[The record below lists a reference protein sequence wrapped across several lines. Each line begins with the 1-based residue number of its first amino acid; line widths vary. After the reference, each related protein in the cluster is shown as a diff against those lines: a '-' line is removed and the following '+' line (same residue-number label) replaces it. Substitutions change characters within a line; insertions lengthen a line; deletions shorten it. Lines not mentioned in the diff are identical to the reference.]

1 MRFLPSLLLL
11 LPPLL
16 AHGTDV
22 VTVEVDATGAT
33 HYGEHQGA
41 VGEQVASAAAAGSA
55 PEANEAAGHLDAL
68 HRVAG
73 ADAGLDDLD
82 DQLAAY
88 REEVARQLAKSM
100 WDALHARSEESV
112 VGLVEAGFDLSTVL
126 NENLGHVA
134 LDVACLVGDPSMVSL
149 LLGRGADPLRGD
161 TAGYKPL
168 QNAAYRG
175 DAGVVRRLLKEPKVL
190 GGGYHKEVHRDG
202 QTPAIRAA
210 WGSSPQGDYV
220 GVLEALLGA
229 GVDVDELN
237 GDRQTVLQVATLS
250 SNPDLVKLLLARGA
264 DVAHRD
270 AHGNTALHLALRSA
284 GKPVVRLLLE
294 GGADPAAEDRKGR
307 TALALAKETGRVSV
321 EMLEPFVKAREER

>member
-11 LPPLL
+11 LLPPLR

-22 VTVEVDATGAT
+22 DVDVDVDATGAT
-33 HYGEHQGA
+33 HYGEDHA
-41 VGEQVASAAAAGSA
+41 AEGEHHTAAAAALGSA
-55 PEANEAAGHLDAL
+55 TEAVGHLDDL
-68 HRVAG
+68 HRLAG

-82 DQLAAY
+82 AQLAAY
-88 REEVARQLAKSM
+88 REEVARQLGKSM
-100 WDALHARSEESV
+100 WDALHARSEEAV

-175 DAGVVRRLLKEPKVL
+175 DAGVVRRLLKEPKVI
-190 GGGYHKEVHRDG
+190 GGDYHKEVHRDG

-220 GVLEALLGA
+220 GVLEALLDA

-321 EMLEPFVKAREER
+321 EMLEPFVKVREEL